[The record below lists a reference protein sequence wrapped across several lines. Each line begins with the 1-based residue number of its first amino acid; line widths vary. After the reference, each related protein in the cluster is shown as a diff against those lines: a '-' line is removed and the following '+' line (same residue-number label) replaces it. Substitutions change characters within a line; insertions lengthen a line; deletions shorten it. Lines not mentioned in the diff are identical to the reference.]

1 MITLQNAR
9 TLLNLEHYEA
19 IDGRSLR
26 YGVYHNPDNKSG
38 KALLFVPG
46 LGGSI
51 KGALGFLECLLPHYT
66 YIYGVDLRSFGLN
79 TYEDGEE
86 ALSHTRHLLADM
98 EAFHQQVLSS
108 KLKQGKIRD
117 LTLCGISLG
126 GVISTLMLQQNPKR
140 YQRLVLLAPAY
151 KPHPNSFPLGYTLKN
166 ILAFLLKGGK
176 GITEVPY
183 GIHQLT
189 RNQALHN
196 DPAITEHLPLKLSRG
211 LLLGVRDLCTQ
222 ARQAVKHIP
231 IPTMIVVPG
240 QDVICDP
247 KAMRAAFN
255 AIPAT
260 TPKLCKEYPDFYHD
274 VLFEEEHPEIAA
286 DILRWIEQ
294 LEAIS

>member
-51 KGALGFLECLLPHYT
+51 KGALGFLACLLPHYT
-66 YIYGVDLRSFGLN
+66 YSSGVDLRSFGLN
-79 TYEDGEE
+79 TSEDGEE

-240 QDVICDP
+240 QDVICD
-247 KAMRAAFN
+247 
-255 AIPAT
+255 
-260 TPKLCKEYPDFYHD
+260 
-274 VLFEEEHPEIAA
+274 
-286 DILRWIEQ
+286 
-294 LEAIS
+294 